1 MIANNAVAGEL
12 RDAAERVRAEIANA
26 SSSLRLEATTVAG
39 QLRGDIVGLSQSF
52 VQDADQAREELLAR
66 SAELS
71 GQFSSISDTIRSETE
86 RARAQLFEAAGT
98 LGEELSNR
106 LGETE
111 RQLAARG
118 RLLSQEL
125 ENRTRDLSAVLSAS
139 SGEIRHILDTE
150 LTQRL
155 GESERGFADRTR
167 ILGDDLDQRMQGFA
181 ELLSSRSAEIG
192 RLVEYLD
199 GNTRPLLDRIGQ
211 DGSLFASAIETAGRD
226 ASERLRTE
234 NTAIVAT
241 LGRRTEETVE
251 ALTRAAEDVLSAFD
265 QRATGTVADVSDLR
279 DRLTGEINGLIGR
292 LSQTSGQVRRLVD
305 DAAGNLSAIDA
316 SLQSSGDRFTQA
328 AEQASNQIAL
338 SSRMLENNLE
348 RLDQLSLGAFSKVA
362 SVVDR
367 FAEHGA
373 ALGEAVRLI
382 ETSEG
387 RLRETLDSGR
397 TGLEE
402 LSSGLVARS
411 EEIGGMLRSFE
422 GLMGGL
428 FDKTEERSRSLAA
441 RLSSE
446 VGGTLDETDRR
457 LAETEERSRATAA
470 DIRMAVETAI
480 QDAAS
485 RFEGATDEIR
495 RTAEVIREELSSAR
509 AEIRSGVFQLPEET
523 RESTEAMRRAVSDQ
537 IRALRDLSEIVQR
550 TGSAIDVA
558 PAPSR
563 TSSAQTASR
572 PAASQPQRP
581 SQPPRRE
588 PEPSRAQPRSEP
600 RVEERQTA
608 GPSAASK
615 QEFDEGDFEEQLAA
629 SFLTD
634 GNLARDLR
642 GSDTSMSRPQQ
653 PAPSREAQ
661 RTQPPTADRAS
672 AAYGSGVGPS
682 RPVQG
687 PPPAPRSSSAPST
700 YGSRAPASQPAAPL
714 REPQS
719 APQRPVMQTA
729 PEETTDRPPEPQG
742 RGWVSD
748 LLRRASQEEE
758 EAARKGAAPAE
769 TSAPAPQGQSGSAR
783 IAERRDGPRRRSRD
797 GDRSVAALSPRGEQ
811 CLHSAALYAP
821 GPADLRHGPSSLSA
835 RSGIQVGRR
844 SLRGRFREPDGR
856 DGSPRSECRSD
867 AQPSPDR
874 ARQGLYNA
882 RPCFRASERVMVE
895 SSRVIDQDRPD
906 ATTFL
911 KTTTAAMADGRRR
924 PCRTPRSLFVTRRA
938 LSVWR

>member
-1 MIANNAVAGEL
+1 
-12 RDAAERVRAEIANA
+12 
-26 SSSLRLEATTVAG
+26 
-39 QLRGDIVGLSQSF
+39 
-52 VQDADQAREELLAR
+52 
-66 SAELS
+66 
-71 GQFSSISDTIRSETE
+71 
-86 RARAQLFEAAGT
+86 
-98 LGEELSNR
+98 
-106 LGETE
+106 
-111 RQLAARG
+111 
-118 RLLSQEL
+118 
-125 ENRTRDLSAVLSAS
+125 
-139 SGEIRHILDTE
+139 
-150 LTQRL
+150 
-155 GESERGFADRTR
+155 
-167 ILGDDLDQRMQGFA
+167 
-181 ELLSSRSAEIG
+181 
-192 RLVEYLD
+192 
-199 GNTRPLLDRIGQ
+199 
-211 DGSLFASAIETAGRD
+211 
-226 ASERLRTE
+226 
-234 NTAIVAT
+234 
-241 LGRRTEETVE
+241 
-251 ALTRAAEDVLSAFD
+251 
-265 QRATGTVADVSDLR
+265 
-279 DRLTGEINGLIGR
+279 
-292 LSQTSGQVRRLVD
+292 
-305 DAAGNLSAIDA
+305 
-316 SLQSSGDRFTQA
+316 
-328 AEQASNQIAL
+328 
-338 SSRMLENNLE
+338 
-348 RLDQLSLGAFSKVA
+348 
-362 SVVDR
+362 
-367 FAEHGA
+367 
-373 ALGEAVRLI
+373 
-382 ETSEG
+382 
-387 RLRETLDSGR
+387 
-397 TGLEE
+397 
-402 LSSGLVARS
+402 
-411 EEIGGMLRSFE
+411 MLRSFE

-769 TSAPAPQGQSGSAR
+769 TSAPAPQGQSGSAAR
-783 IAERRDGPRRRSRD
+783 EPLGSLSVEMARAVDPATATDLWQRYRRGESNVFTRRLYTLQGQQTFDTVRRRYQRDPEFKSVVDRYVADFESLMAETARRDPNVDLTRNH
-797 GDRSVAALSPRGEQ
+797 LLTERGKVYTM
-811 CLHSAALYAP
+811 LAHA
-821 GPADLRHGPSSLSA
+821 
-835 RSGIQVGRR
+835 SGRLNG
-844 SLRGRFREPDGR
+844 
-856 DGSPRSECRSD
+856 
-867 AQPSPDR
+867 
-874 ARQGLYNA
+874 
-882 RPCFRASERVMVE
+882 
-895 SSRVIDQDRPD
+895 
-906 ATTFL
+906 
-911 KTTTAAMADGRRR
+911 
-924 PCRTPRSLFVTRRA
+924 
-938 LSVWR
+938 